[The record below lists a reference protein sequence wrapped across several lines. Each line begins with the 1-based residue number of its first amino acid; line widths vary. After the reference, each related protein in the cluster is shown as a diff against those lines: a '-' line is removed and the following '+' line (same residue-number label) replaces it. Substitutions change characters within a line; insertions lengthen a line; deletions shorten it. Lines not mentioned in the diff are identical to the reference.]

1 MNRTTTYFLT
11 ACLLLTACTHKKK
24 EATAEADPVPKVEN
38 DGKRI
43 TFTDTAMVSFF
54 QTEPAGDSAL
64 SGELHAPARIAAT
77 VLTSQEGAQN
87 VVLFDNPDLESSYTQ
102 LMQHM
107 INIRHIQDINI
118 KQRKIELDRA
128 QDLFNHGA
136 ATGKDLLDAQAA
148 LSMEQTNL
156 ANERAAIIEHEARLK
171 AGGFEPVALRTATPG
186 TAYVICD
193 IPETQISNVKEGN
206 VCSMVLPSFPE
217 MHINGKIENV
227 ADVIDN
233 TTRMVKLRIRIS
245 NPGQQLKA
253 GMFAT
258 VTFPVKPD
266 PERSSSNMI
275 SINKS
280 ALITSQG
287 RSYVF
292 VKTAPST
299 FERKEVST
307 GLQIGDRVNIY
318 KGLER
323 SEQVVVNGV
332 MQLKG
337 LSFGY

>member
-1 MNRTTTYFLT
+1 MNRTTTYLLA
-11 ACLLLTACTHKKK
+11 ACLLLTACSHKKK
-24 EATAEADPVPKVEN
+24 EAPVTADPVPKIEN
-38 DGKRI
+38 DGQRI
-43 TFTDTAMVSFF
+43 VFPDTAMADFF

-64 SGELHAPARIAAT
+64 SGELHAPARVAAT

-87 VVLFDNPDLESSYTQ
+87 VVLFDDPDLESSYTQ
-102 LMQHM
+102 LMQHL

-118 KQRKIELDRA
+118 KQRKIELERA

-156 ANERAAIIEHEARLK
+156 ANERAAIIEHEAKLK
-171 AGGFEPVALRTATPG
+171 AGGFNPEALRGSAPG
-186 TAYVICD
+186 TAYIICD
-193 IPETQISNVKEGN
+193 IPETQIDNVKEGSACN
-206 VCSMVLPSFPE
+206 IMLPAYPD
-217 MHINGKIENV
+217 MPVNGKIDDI

-233 TTRMVKLRIRIS
+233 TTRMVKARIRIP
-245 NPGQQLKA
+245 NPGGQVKA

-258 VTFPVKPD
+258 VSFPVKMD
-266 PERSSSNMI
+266 NHNTQVL
-275 SINKS
+275 SINRA
-280 ALITSQG
+280 ALITAQG
-287 RSYVF
+287 RNYVF

-307 GLQIGDRVNIY
+307 GLQIGDRINIY
-318 KGLER
+318 KGLAQNEH
-323 SEQVVVNGV
+323 VVINGV